1 MASWQLSARQR
12 SFHFSIKQ
20 IMQHKLT
27 ELFSKTSNLL
37 SSITHKTALYMT
49 CTDRESSK
57 TLIEKQCSK
66 IDFIKYGINQRKN
79 SMNFLLSES
88 RELESSVSEILASDD
103 GVVGVVVSGGS
114 DIHAVVGLDVAA
126 SGVVTGDTSLGLLSE
141 RPARVVS
148 ADAVDSVDEDA
159 GGLLHV
165 LLGVPGT
172 LDVVVSSVNLHQAP
186 AVALA
191 TIAVSPSVLPVP
203 GLEGRASSGLSGD
216 DGTDKVVVDV
226 LLGTGAASLGL
237 VLSELG
243 PIVGSKSL
251 RAGFATS
258 VAVAVLNRN

>member
-1 MASWQLSARQR
+1 MARGEARRWSNERVGLR
-12 SFHFSIKQ
+12 SF
-20 IMQHKLT
+20 
-27 ELFSKTSNLL
+27 
-37 SSITHKTALYMT
+37 
-49 CTDRESSK
+49 
-57 TLIEKQCSK
+57 
-66 IDFIKYGINQRKN
+66 
-79 SMNFLLSES
+79 
-88 RELESSVSEILASDD
+88 
-103 GVVGVVVSGGS
+103 GVQMACWVGV
-114 DIHAVVGLDVAA
+114 D
-126 SGVVTGDTSLGLLSE
+126 
-141 RPARVVS
+141 
-148 ADAVDSVDEDA
+148 

-191 TIAVSPSVLPVP
+191 TVAVSPSVLTVP

-251 RAGFATS
+251 RAGLATS